1 MSFPRTSLSI
11 VGAFLVA
18 PVLSSHAQEKPV
30 AAGTTPLA
38 AKPAKS
44 AVKKPRIVQLAMAE
58 GLRFSPPRF
67 EAKPG
72 EFLALELENVDISHQ
87 PHNFVLVQPGR
98 VQEIVKLAME
108 MGAEGPNAGF
118 VPQHPAILAT
128 SGRIV
133 DPEGKLK
140 LEFTVPTEPG
150 VYGYVCT
157 VPGHGMIMYGALYV
171 GVAMP
176 PLAKDTNIP
185 QLTLDK
191 GLAGGGRRPFVQ
203 RIFMPD
209 SGPASIAVAL
219 PGTQNYCF
227 DAGACRVRYIWSGP
241 FLDGSGYWRGSGKE
255 LGELGDA
262 PWWTSKSFPL
272 VFPESKGGKATAAP
286 EPKFLGYQL
295 DGGVPEFH
303 YRVGE
308 QEVFQ
313 KVQVGEKGL
322 EMRFRLPGR
331 KAAVGFM
338 AEGETGWSCPSG
350 TKRKGGGF
358 DIPAAKAVEFSVFLK
373 SKGDAN
379 FAATPVPVAPA
390 PASAHSGAAHGGAG
404 HAGLSPAAGAA
415 GAVVAA
421 PLSAAKAPPKPDSL
435 QGRKDAQA
443 RPFYKVTQV
452 KGPQGVDAQVGAL
465 AALPDGGIAAAF
477 HRGEIGLYSPEAKTW
492 KIFAEGLHEPLGI
505 LPEPDGSFL
514 VMQRGELTRLTDSKH
529 TGQAD
534 RYDTVWDGFGM
545 TGNYHEF
552 AFGPVRQASGKV
564 LVSLNLASSG
574 DTVHEEVRGKWL
586 PIGLDRSE
594 FYGDWKKNSK
604 LAGRMYSRVP
614 WRGWV
619 MEVDPATGEAT
630 PFASGFRSPDGLGF
644 DADGRLLVS
653 DNQGDWRGTSE
664 LFVVQKGGFYGH
676 PASLPWRAD
685 WGKEAPLEVPIET
698 LNKLRTP
705 AAVWFPHMSY
715 ANSPTQMVRIPQGKA
730 WGAFAGQIV
739 IGEMNVPKLLRVT
752 LEEVHG
758 MWQGAC
764 YPFIEMSD
772 LDKGLHR
779 LAFAGDK
786 LWLGRTHLTWA
797 GGEQLAYVE
806 PTDKQP
812 FEAQEVRVRKSG
824 FSVRFTKPLS
834 PEAADAKIWNIRR
847 YTFAYHADYGSPEL
861 EQEWLTPRS
870 VKISADGLSAE
881 LELAELHENFVY
893 DFYFDHLRTAAGEE
907 VLNDRAAYTLRRKP

>member
-1 MSFPRTSLSI
+1 MSFPRTSLSL

-18 PVLSSHAQEKPV
+18 PVLAASAQEKP
-30 AAGTTPLA
+30 APAS

-44 AVKKPRIVQLAMAE
+44 AVKKPRVVHLEMAE
-58 GLRFSPPRF
+58 GLRFSPPRI

-72 EFLALELENVDISHQ
+72 EFLAIELENADSSHQ
-87 PHNFVLVQPGR
+87 PHNFLLVQPGR
-98 VQEIVKLAME
+98 VQEVVKLAME
-108 MGAEGPNAGF
+108 MGADGPNAGF
-118 VPQHPAILAT
+118 IPQHPAIIAS
-128 SGRIV
+128 SGKIV

-140 LEFTVPTEPG
+140 LEFNVPTEPG

-171 GVAMP
+171 GIAMP
-176 PLAKDTNIP
+176 PLAQDKNIP
-185 QLTLDK
+185 QLTLEK

-241 FLDGSGYWRGSGKE
+241 FLDGSGHWRGNGKE
-255 LGELGDA
+255 LGELGDT
-262 PWWTSKSFPL
+262 PWWTSKGFPL
-272 VFPESKGGKATAAP
+272 VFPEFKGGKSGAAP
-286 EPKFLGYQL
+286 EPKFLGYRLQ
-295 DGGVPEFH
+295 GGVPEFH
-303 YRVGE
+303 YRVGS

-313 KVQVGEKGL
+313 SVQVGEKGL
-322 EMRFRLPGR
+322 EMHFRLPGR
-331 KAAVGFM
+331 TASVGFLTEEE
-338 AEGETGWSCPSG
+338 AGWSCASG
-350 TKRKGGGF
+350 TKREGGGF
-358 DIPAAKAVEFSVFLK
+358 DIAAAKAVEFSVLLK
-373 SKGDAN
+373 VKGQGVA
-379 FAATPVPVAPA
+379 APA
-390 PASAHSGAAHGGAG
+390 PVPAAPHADAGHGGSHGASGAALVTQAT
-404 HAGLSPAAGAA
+404 S
-415 GAVVAA
+415 VSV
-421 PLSAAKAPPKPDSL
+421 AKAGPKPDSL
-435 QGRKDAQA
+435 QGRKDE
-443 RPFYKVTQV
+443 RSKPFYKVTQV

-465 AALPDGGIAAAF
+465 AALPGGGIVAAF
-477 HRGEIGLYSPEAKTW
+477 HRGEVGIYEPKSNAW

-514 VMQRGELTRLTDSKH
+514 VMQRGELTRLVDSLH
-529 TGQAD
+529 TGHAD

-552 AFGPVRQASGKV
+552 AFGPVRQASGKL

-574 DTVHEEVRGKWL
+574 DTVHGEVRGQWL
-586 PIGLDRSE
+586 PIGLERSE

-630 PFASGFRSPDGLGF
+630 PYASGFRSPDGLGL

-664 LFVVQKGGFYGH
+664 LFVVKKDGFCGH

-685 WGKEAPLEVPIET
+685 WGKQPPLEVPIET

-715 ANSPTQMVRIPQGKA
+715 ANSPTQMVRIPEGPA
-730 WGAFAGQIV
+730 WGSFAGQIV

-764 YPFIEMSD
+764 YPFMEMSD

-779 LAFAGDK
+779 LAFAGEK
-786 LWLGRTHLTWA
+786 LWLGRTHLSWA
-797 GGEQLAYVE
+797 GGEHLAYVE
-806 PTDKQP
+806 PTGKQA
-812 FEAQEVRVRKSG
+812 FEALEVRVKKSG
-824 FSVRFTKPLS
+824 FTVRFTKPLS
-834 PEAADAKIWNIRR
+834 SDAADAKIWNIRR
-847 YTFAYHADYGSPEL
+847 YTFAYHAEYGSPEL
-861 EQEWLTPRS
+861 EQEWLTPKT

-907 VLNDRAAYTLRRKP
+907 ILNDRAAYTLRRKP